1 MHPRSVGSDR
11 FGISTERGLFVC
23 QGLCKGFSDPATPV
37 VNGPALLC
45 QAGLL
50 CWRRGRGSAFAPEQ
64 VGDLFGQAVS
74 GGPPEPDGDD
84 YRAVAAAQA
93 DQPCTLD
100 RSPPRAGRPE
110 VDFYADRFGL
120 VLCGGTMKADA
131 ATRRA
136 EPCWAASSRSQRP
149 PQPGAAQLPS
159 SAVSLRNGT
168 RSSTFT
174 PRFAPGRT

>member
-1 MHPRSVGSDR
+1 MPRNIPMHPRSVGSDR

-23 QGLCKGFSDPATPV
+23 QGLCKGFSDSSHSSGQRARSALP
-37 VNGPALLC
+37 GRLALL
-45 QAGLL
+45 ASGP
-50 CWRRGRGSAFAPEQ
+50 GPAFAPEQ

-110 VDFYADRFGL
+110 VDFYADRLGL
-120 VLCGGTMKADA
+120 VFCGGTMKADA

-136 EPCWAASSRSQRP
+136 EPCWAASSRSGQRP
-149 PQPGAAQLPS
+149 LAT
-159 SAVSLRNGT
+159 RRGT
-168 RSSTFT
+168 APLER
-174 PRFAPGRT
+174 RFVT